1 MSVNLLCVSRLT
13 VSCVC
18 MCVYVSSDV
27 YSASLKKD
35 GLAEITVCPPVRV
48 ISDSLTQ

>member
-18 MCVYVSSDV
+18 MCVHVSSDV
-27 YSASLKKD
+27 CSASLKKD